1 MVTLRR
7 TPGGSQAQ
15 ERSRLRCRR
24 IRSDETERANAAD
37 NWIKLSP
44 DGQIGIRHEIFADAE
59 RGDRFYFGP
68 IPILR

>member
-7 TPGGSQAQ
+7 TSGGKQTQ

-24 IRSDETERANAAD
+24 IRFDETERTNAAD

-44 DGQIGIRHEIFADAE
+44 DGQIGIRHEILADAE
-59 RGDRFYFGP
+59 RGDRIYFGP